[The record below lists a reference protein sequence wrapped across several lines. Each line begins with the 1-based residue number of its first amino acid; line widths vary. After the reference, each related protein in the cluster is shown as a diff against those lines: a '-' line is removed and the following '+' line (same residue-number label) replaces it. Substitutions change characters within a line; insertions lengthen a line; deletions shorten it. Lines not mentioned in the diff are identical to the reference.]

1 MMHSSP
7 RLTLRPV
14 TSADAQAL
22 FAIYGDPA
30 TNLFNP
36 AGPFSSQQVADE
48 VLDKWLAHWQQFGF
62 GNWALTLTGS
72 DEVIGF
78 GGLTVRQVN
87 QQDFINLGYRFSTV
101 AWGKG
106 LATEFARWAVDFGFR
121 QLGMTEISATVRENH
136 LASQKVLIK
145 AGMRCTGMILDVE
158 GFQPS
163 LFFTVRQEAG

>member
-1 MMHSSP
+1 MHSSQ

-14 TSADAQAL
+14 ISADAQAL

-101 AWGKG
+101 AWEKG
-106 LATEFARWAVDFGFR
+106 WPRSLPGGLSTLAFGS
-121 QLGMTEISATVRENH
+121 SA
-136 LASQKVLIK
+136 
-145 AGMRCTGMILDVE
+145 
-158 GFQPS
+158 
-163 LFFTVRQEAG
+163 